1 MSFCQILT
9 ADQKALDINL
19 DQKIYGIF
27 AEIGAGQEVAR
38 HFFRAG
44 AAAGTVA
51 KTISAYDMVVSDT
64 IYGKTQRYVSLE
76 RLEQML
82 DYEYGL
88 LNSRLD
94 ERKKSTQ
101 YFAFAD
107 TVQAKSYM
115 GTSECHGWLGVE
127 FQHQPEAKPS
137 QAIVHIQMLDK
148 ENVQQQEALGIFGVN
163 LIYAC
168 FRHMGKREAF
178 ISGLMDGLTTERIQV
193 DMVDV
198 KGPAF
203 ENQDGRLYSLELV
216 KKRFCQAVMFN
227 SKGQPLRAADELYKK
242 NLAVLRGSF
251 RPPTLVNLDM
261 LNTGLKKF
269 KASLPESEHKDVKV
283 IPEIS
288 MSKLIERGAVDNE
301 DFLARVDLLA
311 ELGQGVLISGCD
323 DFYELNRYLSSY
335 SKKRLAFILGVYN
348 LEEILSPDHY
358 KNYRAGILG
367 GLGELLGHQTLL
379 YVYPAADDDDQAQLR
394 TLYTMRLDPSVEHLY
409 NYLCANQLVQEI
421 TDYDPKVSGIWS
433 RVVLE
438 MIQKNQKGWEEM
450 VPDVVANVVKKKQ
463 LFGGHNT

>member
-19 DQKIYGIF
+19 DQKVYGTF

-51 KTISAYDMVVSDT
+51 KTISAYDMVMSDT

-76 RLEQML
+76 RLEQMV
-82 DYEYGL
+82 DYEYQL
-88 LNSRLD
+88 LSGRLQ
-94 ERKKSTQ
+94 ERKDSTQ
-101 YFAFAD
+101 FFAFAN

-115 GTSECHGWLGVE
+115 GTSECHGWLGVQ
-127 FQHQPEAKPS
+127 FQHRPNAKPS
-137 QAIVHIQMLDK
+137 LAIIHIQMLDK
-148 ENVQQQEALGIFGVN
+148 ENVQQQEALGIMGAN
-163 LIYAC
+163 LVYAC
-168 FRHMGKREAF
+168 FRQMGKREAF
-178 ISGLMDGLTTERIQV
+178 VSGLMDGLTTERIQI
-193 DMVDV
+193 DMIDV

-216 KKRFCQAVMFN
+216 KKRYCEAIMFN
-227 SKGQPLRAADELYKK
+227 SEGRPLRAADELYKK
-242 NLAVLRGSF
+242 NLVVLRGSF

-261 LNTGLKKF
+261 LNTGLEKF
-269 KASLPESEHKDVKV
+269 KSSLPEHEHKDVKV

-311 ELGQGVLISGCD
+311 ALGQCVLISGCED
-323 DFYELNRYLSSY
+323 YHELNRYLSTY

-348 LEEILSPDHY
+348 LEEILTPEHY
-358 KNYRAGILG
+358 KNFRAGILG
-367 GLGELLGHQTLL
+367 GMGELLGHQTQL
-379 YVYPAADDDDQAQLR
+379 YVYPAADDDDEGQLR
-394 TLYTMRLDPSVEHLY
+394 TLYTMRLDLSVEHLY
-409 NYLCANQLVQEI
+409 NYLCANDLVLEI
-421 TDYDPKVSGIWS
+421 TDFDREVSGIWS

-438 MIQKNQKGWEEM
+438 MIQKGEPDWEKM
-450 VPDVVANVVKKKQ
+450 VPEIVAKAVKKKQ
-463 LFGGHNT
+463 LFGSQKA

>member
-19 DQKIYGIF
+19 DQKIYGTF

-51 KTISAYDMVVSDT
+51 KTISAYDMIMSDT

-82 DYEYGL
+82 EYEYQL
-88 LNSRLD
+88 LSQRL
-94 ERKKSTQ
+94 KKREDSTQ
-101 YFAFAD
+101 FFSFSN
-107 TVQAKSYM
+107 TVQAKSFM
-115 GTSECHGWLGVE
+115 GTIECHGWLGVQ
-127 FQHQPEAKPS
+127 FQHTPKAAPS
-137 QAIVHIQMLDK
+137 LAIIHIQMLDN
-148 ENVQQQEALGIFGVN
+148 ENLQQQEALGIIGAN

-168 FRHMGKREAF
+168 FRQMGKREAF
-178 ISGLMDGLTTERIQV
+178 ISGLMDGLTTDRIQI
-193 DMVDV
+193 DMIDV
-198 KGPAF
+198 RGPAF

-216 KKRFCQAVMFN
+216 KKRFCQAIMFN
-227 SKGQPLRAADELYKK
+227 SKGKPLRAADALYKK
-242 NLAVLRGSF
+242 HLAVLRGSF

-269 KASLPESEHKDVKV
+269 KASLPESEHDDVKV

-311 ELGQGVLISGCD
+311 ALGQGVLISGCD
-323 DFYELNRYLSSY
+323 DFHELNLYLSSY
-335 SKKRLAFILGVYN
+335 SKKKLAFIVGVYN
-348 LEEILSPDHY
+348 LEEILSPDNY
-358 KNYRAGILG
+358 KDFQAGILG
-367 GLGELLGHQTLL
+367 GLGELLGHQTKL
-379 YVYPAADDDDQAQLR
+379 YVYPATDDDDEGQLR
-394 TLYTMRLDPSVEHLY
+394 TLYTMRLDHSVEHLY
-409 NYLCANQLVQEI
+409 NYLCANQLVEEI
-421 TDYDPKVSGIWS
+421 TDFDHNVSGIWS

-438 MIQKNQKGWEEM
+438 MIQKGEPGWEEM
-450 VPDVVANVVKKKQ
+450 VPEIVAKAVKKKS
-463 LFGGHNT
+463 LFGSQKS